1 MARQSDLIY
10 NKRFRMSDAPSLPP
24 PKQAA
29 TAFCDLGSGSSL
41 SMLPTY
47 HQRDSSTGGKMPV
60 HGPRRVVK
68 PGFLFNGDFEI
79 AKTKITVSK
88 SEMKNYQAICNLAT
102 SEYSK

>member
-1 MARQSDLIY
+1 
-10 NKRFRMSDAPSLPP
+10 
-24 PKQAA
+24 
-29 TAFCDLGSGSSL
+29 
-41 SMLPTY
+41 MLPTY

-79 AKTKITVSK
+79 AKPKITVSK

-102 SEYSK
+102 SEYSKLYLTAHWYHVPFKYFSLFNTFPLVIF